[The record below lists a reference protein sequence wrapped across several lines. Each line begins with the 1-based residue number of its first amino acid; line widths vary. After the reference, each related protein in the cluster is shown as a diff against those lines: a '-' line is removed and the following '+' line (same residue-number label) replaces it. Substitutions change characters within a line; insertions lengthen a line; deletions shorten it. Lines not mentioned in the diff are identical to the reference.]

1 MKNRSPVIAKGN
13 ISMPHSKVG
22 QRRQVVI
29 PKDICDD
36 LGIEAGDYVEVL
48 KINSTIVLKPKKLVS
63 SEDILTP
70 EEERDVREGIEQIR
84 RGQSMTLD
92 QLKDELEI

>member
-1 MKNRSPVIAKGN
+1 
-13 ISMPHSKVG
+13 MPHSKVG